1 MSKIIHHRHLR
12 QENETQHTA
21 PELVPA
27 ICSYIKVFENVEKN
41 EGEEEWAIR
50 SIPQLFV
57 AWGRGRGGEFNV
69 CIREIWLVGWDLPN
83 RAPTRRPIEVAADTV
98 RRCLRTTR
106 RMRRMRRWT
115 TLQSWATARS
125 RAPLAD
131 CGRKTRRGIN
141 VPLPERRPLL
151 LTRHC
156 NNIEQS
162 QRQSF
167 LFSWV
172 VVALFR
178 KDGVPLWEF

>member
-1 MSKIIHHRHLR
+1 MSKIIRHRHLR

-27 ICSYIKVFENVEKN
+27 ICSYIKIFENVEKN

-57 AWGRGRGGEFNV
+57 AWEGGGGGGFNV
-69 CIREIWLVGWDLPN
+69 CIREIWLVGWDLPD
-83 RAPTRRPIEVAADTV
+83 RAPWCQPIEVAAHTM

-115 TLQSWATARS
+115 TLPSWATEHS
-125 RAPLAD
+125 RALLAD

-141 VPLPERRPLL
+141 APLPERRPLL
-151 LTRHC
+151 LTRH
-156 NNIEQS
+156 
-162 QRQSF
+162 
-167 LFSWV
+167 
-172 VVALFR
+172 
-178 KDGVPLWEF
+178 